1 MRFLTPLLLTATLA
15 LPFAAPALA
24 DTSQI
29 TVTGEGSVYRTPDL
43 ATITI
48 GVTTEKPTAS
58 EAMRTNSEEMA
69 KVTANLKAAGIADRD
84 LQTSGLSVNPNWS
97 NSYDSSAAPKIAGY
111 VAANVLTVRVRALD
125 GLGGVLDA
133 AVTDGANTLN
143 GVSFGLA
150 DPDPVMNEARKL
162 AVANARARAD
172 LLTGAAGVTLGKIVS
187 ITESGGAV
195 DPRPMFRQ
203 VAESAAVP
211 VSSGEVGV
219 TAMVTII
226 WEIKE

>member
-1 MRFLTPLLLTATLA
+1 MRFLTPLLLTASLA
-15 LPFAAPALA
+15 LPFAALA

-43 ATITI
+43 ATVTI
-48 GVTTEKPTAS
+48 GVTTEKPTAV
-58 EAMRTNSEEMA
+58 EALRANSEEMA
-69 KVTANLKAAGIADRD
+69 KVTANLKTAGIGDRD

-125 GLGGVLDA
+125 GLGAVLDA

-150 DPDPVMNEARKL
+150 DPDPVMNDARKL
-162 AVANARARAD
+162 AVADARARAE
-172 LLTGAAGVTLGKIVS
+172 LLTAAAGVTLGKIVS
-187 ITESGGAV
+187 ITESAGAV
-195 DPRPMFRQ
+195 DPQPMFRQ
-203 VAESAAVP
+203 AADSAAVP
-211 VSSGEVGV
+211 VSTGEVGV

-226 WEIKE
+226 WEIKD